1 MLWENIELGKPL
13 KARTMTEEKKLKL
26 EFAPGAFD
34 SFEGTQE
41 ELDEMI
47 AEIQTMF
54 AELTPEELEA
64 RSRPIDISELVD
76 DDSLSPAEFEKIMQ
90 SLTGDDTRKLQ

>member
-1 MLWENIELGKPL
+1 
-13 KARTMTEEKKLKL
+13 MTEEKKLKI

-64 RSRPIDISELVD
+64 RSCLVD
-76 DDSLSPAEFEKIMQ
+76 DETLSPEEFEKIMQ
-90 SLTGDDTRKLQ
+90 SLTGDDARKLQ